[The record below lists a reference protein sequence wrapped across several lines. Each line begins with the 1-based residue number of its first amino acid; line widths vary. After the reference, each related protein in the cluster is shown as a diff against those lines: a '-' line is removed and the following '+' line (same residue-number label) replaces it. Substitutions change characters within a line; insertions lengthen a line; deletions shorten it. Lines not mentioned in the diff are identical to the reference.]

1 MLKVLSSRA
10 DMYTCSTNIC
20 SSIPSLQS
28 PITHAQY
35 ITSLLK
41 IYQWFPITLE
51 MKSELSTI
59 MFESPAHHLR
69 PSQTLQPVLLA
80 NATTDSLLR
89 KPHFFLQVFGRCYDF
104 CKECPFLPHLLGQL
118 LLLLQVS
125 RQMSPPLRSLP

>member
-28 PITHAQY
+28 PITHPQY
-35 ITSLLK
+35 ITSVLK

-59 MFESPAHHLR
+59 VFESPAHHLR

-80 NATTDSLLR
+80 NATTHSLLR
-89 KPHFFLQVFGRCYDF
+89 KPHFFLKVFGSYSF
-104 CKECPFLPHLLGQL
+104 CKECPFQPHLLGQL

-125 RQMSPPLRSLP
+125 SQMSPPLTSLP